1 MEGELAVD
9 LKGSGL
15 ILEGGGLRGVYT
27 SGGLRFFMDKGIFF
41 PYVIG
46 VSMGACNAANYVS
59 RQPERNR
66 IVNIR
71 YVNDSRYLSYLRLLA
86 GGELFGMDF
95 IFDTIPNSLVPF
107 DYETFR
113 NSGIRCITVVTDCV
127 TGEALYFE
135 KNGLGEEYLPVLR
148 ASTCIPFVAKPVRF
162 NGLILMDGGI
172 SDSVPIR
179 RSIRDGNKKHVLIL
193 TRPKG
198 YRKKPSHFTRMARIR
213 YPRFPGLSRSLGR
226 RHTEYNETMDW
237 VDRMEE
243 SGEAFVI
250 RPCSDLPAGRIER
263 SKDKL
268 YTTYDRGYEDA
279 GKAFERLTRYL
290 E

>member
-1 MEGELAVD
+1 MGCIWLFRAAASYS
-9 LKGSGL
+9 KGRTP
-15 ILEGGGLRGVYT
+15 GGPYIGV
-27 SGGLRFFMDKGIFF
+27 LRFFMDKGLFF

-71 YVNDSRYLSYLRLLA
+71 YVNDSRYLSYLGLLA

-95 IFDTIPNSLVPF
+95 IFHTIPNSLVPF

-113 NSGIRCITVVTDCV
+113 NSGIRCITGVTDCI

-135 KNGLGEEYLPVLR
+135 KRELGEEYPPVLR
-148 ASTCIPFVAKPVRF
+148 ASTCIPFIAKPVQF
-162 NGLILMDGGI
+162 NPLILMDGGI

-179 RSIRDGNKKHVLIL
+179 RSISDGNMEHVLIL

-198 YRKKPSHFTRMARIR
+198 YRKKPSHFTRIAHLR
-213 YPRFPGLSRSLGR
+213 YPALPGLSRALGL
-226 RHTEYNETMDW
+226 RHTEYNETMDCI
-237 VDRMEE
+237 DRMEE

-268 YTTYDRGYEDA
+268 YPTYDQGYEDA
-279 GKAFERLTRYL
+279 GKAFEWLSRYL